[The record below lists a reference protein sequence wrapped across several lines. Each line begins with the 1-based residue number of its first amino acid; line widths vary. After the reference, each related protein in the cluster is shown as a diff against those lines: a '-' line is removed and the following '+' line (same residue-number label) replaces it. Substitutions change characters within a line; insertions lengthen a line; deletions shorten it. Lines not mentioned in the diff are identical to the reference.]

1 MRTII
6 VFVLITVLAGCGT
19 GSDSNYGYAGD
30 IAPPQIVEFLD
41 MEEEVA
47 DEVFQS
53 NYEVK
58 MTADDGVPITQ
69 QPPPPAELDKKIIK
83 TAYLN
88 LQVENLDSTKA
99 AIERAIPDFQAYV
112 SKSDQTNYKGSTTVN
127 MTVRVPS
134 ARLEEFL
141 LFAESQA
148 SYLHNKEVS
157 SRDVTEEY
165 IDIQGRL
172 ENKRK
177 AEQRFR
183 EILGEAKTVEE
194 ILKVEEHLRKVTEEI
209 ESAQGR
215 LQYLNNQTAMSTA
228 KLSFYQPNYLPAE
241 APGQSYWSQVGLA
254 FKGGWKF
261 FQKMVLGLIR
271 AWPLILILLG
281 LVWLIRRRVMI
292 HNRQK
297 AI

>member
-6 VFVLITVLAGCGT
+6 VFVLIAVLAGCGT
-19 GSDSNYGYAGD
+19 NGDSGYDYAGD
-30 IAPPQIVEFLD
+30 IAPMADASSEMYE
-41 MEEEVA
+41 ME
-47 DEVFQS
+47 
-53 NYEVK
+53 YEN
-58 MTADDGVPITQ
+58 TAYAGMAEPQ
-69 QPPPPAELDKKIIK
+69 QPVPPPIDVEKKIIK

-99 AIERAIPDFQAYV
+99 AIDQAIPNFQAYV
-112 SKSDQTNYKGSTTVN
+112 SQSDQTNYKGSTTVN

-134 ARLEEFL
+134 TRLEEFL

-172 ENKRK
+172 ENKHK

-215 LQYLNNQTAMSTA
+215 LQYLNNQTALSTV

-261 FQKMVLGLIR
+261 FQKMILGIIQ
-271 AWPLILILLG
+271 AWPLVLILLG
-281 LVWLIRRRVMI
+281 LVWLIRRRVQAYS
-292 HNRQK
+292 RQK
-297 AI
+297 AM

>member
-6 VFVLITVLAGCGT
+6 VFVLITALAGCGT
-19 GSDSNYGYAGD
+19 NGDSGYEYAGD
-30 IAPPQIVEFLD
+30 IAP
-41 MEEEVA
+41 MEEMEDDA
-47 DEVFQS
+47 VFHS
-53 NYEVK
+53 RAKEAYAGISES
-58 MTADDGVPITQ
+58 Q
-69 QPPPPAELDKKIIK
+69 QPAPPVQMEKKIIK

-88 LQVENLDSTKA
+88 LQVENLDSAKA

-112 SKSDQTNYKGSTTVN
+112 SQSDQTNYKGSTTVN

-134 ARLEEFL
+134 TRLEEFL

-148 SYLHNKEVS
+148 SYLYNKEVS

-215 LQYLNNQTAMSTA
+215 LQYLNNQTAMSTV
-228 KLSFYQPNYLPAE
+228 KLSFYQPNYLSAE

-261 FQKMVLGLIR
+261 FQKMILGIIQ
-271 AWPLILILLG
+271 AWPLVLILLG
-281 LVWLIRRRVMI
+281 LVWLIRRRVQAYS
-292 HNRQK
+292 RQK
-297 AI
+297 AM